1 MFASP
6 GESRYCGGVFHFA
19 LMHMAR
25 SPGLPPSPE
34 RLLAEAQSRA
44 NAGDMAGAEK
54 LLRQVP
60 RTSSAAV
67 DAARLLGIF
76 KFSQGNFVEAA
87 QLFLRVLKSPS
98 VISADHVNHGL
109 ALAKLGQSGKA
120 EAAYRQAL
128 QLEPQSS
135 EAWFNL
141 GNLFRAED
149 AQAEAIAAYEEA
161 IACAPQDYRA
171 HFNLGLAHAKRDT
184 PLAAIACFER
194 TLELSSGHIDAHN
207 ELGLAQAALGD
218 QEAAEQRY
226 RRVLSTDPDHIPAL
240 TNLGN
245 ALAARRRFDDA
256 HRCFLRLVAIPDCPA
271 ASLVAFAQ
279 MLLRVRRTDEGEKM
293 LRRALVLEPDHGD
306 ALAALAMV
314 LQWQCRW
321 DELEAIRPRLV
332 KMSLQ
337 ASRNGQRS
345 PIAPH
350 TALSQYLSPAEER
363 LIAESWSREQRAAMT
378 SLSNQQGFTYPPRK
392 RDKIRL
398 GYFSNDFN
406 SQATAHL
413 IAGLFEQHD
422 RDRFEVFAYSFGA
435 DDGSTWRQR
444 IEAASDQFVD
454 VTHEGYAATA
464 ARMNRDEVDILL
476 DFKGFTAEARPQVY
490 ALRPAPIQ
498 VNYLGFPGTIGADYM
513 DYIIADEIV
522 IPDDERIH
530 YAEQVVYL
538 PESYQAN
545 DNRQEIGDWPATRAD
560 AGLPETGIVF
570 SCFNET
576 YKIDR
581 TIFDIWMRLLGRVPG
596 SVLWLRDHNARL
608 RASLRAAAEA
618 AGVEGARIVFAEML
632 PKEQHLARCRLAD
645 LFVDSYALTAHT
657 TATDSLWAGVPMVTC
672 PRNTFATRVGK
683 SLLDNLGLPELVVDS
698 LEDYE
703 TLAVRLVTTPDELA
717 QLHKRLSENL
727 KTAPLFNTTRL
738 TRHLEQAFERMW
750 VRYRL
755 GKKPESF
762 RVPSLPV

>member
-1 MFASP
+1 
-6 GESRYCGGVFHFA
+6 
-19 LMHMAR
+19 MAR
-25 SPGLPPSPE
+25 SPALPPSPE
-34 RLLAEAQSRA
+34 HLFAEAQTRA
-44 NAGDMAGAEK
+44 NAGDVARAEK
-54 LLRQVP
+54 LLRQIP
-60 RTSSAAV
+60 RTSVVAA
-67 DAARLLGIF
+67 DAARLLGIL
-76 KFSQGNFVEAA
+76 KYSQGQFVEAA
-87 QLFLRVLKSPS
+87 QLFLRVLKSPA
-98 VISADHVNHGL
+98 VTGADHVNHGL
-109 ALAKLGQSGKA
+109 ALSKLGQSGKA

-128 QLEPQSS
+128 KIDPQSS

-149 AQAEAIAAYEEA
+149 MLNEAVAAYEEA
-161 IACAPQDYRA
+161 IACAPQDHRV
-171 HFNLGLAHAKRDT
+171 HFNLGLAHAEQDE
-184 PLAAIACFER
+184 PLVAAACFEH
-194 TLELSSGHIDAHN
+194 TLELSPGHIDAYS
-207 ELGLAQAALGD
+207 ELGLAHAALGD
-218 QEAAEQRY
+218 QEVAEQRY
-226 RRVLSTDPDHIPAL
+226 RHVLKIDPDHIPAL

-245 ALAARRRFDDA
+245 ALVARRRFDEA
-256 HRCFLRLVAIPDCPA
+256 YQCFMRLVALPNCPA
-271 ASLVAFAQ
+271 ASFAAFGE
-279 MLLRVRRTDEGEKM
+279 MLLRVLRTDDGERN
-293 LRRALVLEPDHGD
+293 LRRALALDPDHGE

-321 DELEAIRPRLV
+321 DELDEIQPRLV
-332 KMSLQ
+332 KLSLEL
-337 ASRNGQRS
+337 ARSGRRS

-363 LIAESWSREQRAAMT
+363 LIAESWSRHQSAAMRSIDKT
-378 SLSNQQGFTYPPRK
+378 LGSKYPSRK

-422 RDRFEVFAYSFGA
+422 RDRFEVYAYSFGA
-435 DDGSTWRQR
+435 DDGSTWRHR
-444 IEAASDQFVD
+444 IAAASDHFVD
-454 VTHEGYAATA
+454 VTQEGYAATA
-464 ARMNRDEVDILL
+464 ARMNRDEIDILL

-522 IPDDERIH
+522 IPDDERMH
-530 YAEQVVYL
+530 YTEQVVYL

-545 DNRQEIGDWPATRAD
+545 DDRQEIGDWPATRAEV
-560 AGLPETGIVF
+560 GLPETGIVF

-581 TIFDIWMRLLGRVPG
+581 TIFDVWMRLLGRVPG

-608 RASLRAAAEA
+608 RKSLRAAAEA
-618 AGVEGARIVFAEML
+618 LGVQGERIIFAEML

-703 TLAVRLVTTPDELA
+703 ALAVRLATHPDELT
-717 QLHKRLSENL
+717 QLRARLSENL
-727 KTAPLFNTTRL
+727 KTAPLFNTARL
-738 TRHLEQAFERMW
+738 TRHLEQAFDGMW
-750 VRYRL
+750 ARYRE
-755 GKKPESF
+755 GRKPESF